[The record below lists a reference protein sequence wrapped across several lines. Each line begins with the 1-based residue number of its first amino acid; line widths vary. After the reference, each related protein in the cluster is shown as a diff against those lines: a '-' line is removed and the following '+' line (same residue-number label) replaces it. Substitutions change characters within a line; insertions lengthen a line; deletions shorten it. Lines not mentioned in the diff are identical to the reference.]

1 MFATDQDIEI
11 LKQLQEVDRTRELS
25 EKEFEKLPHRQAI
38 LEVRQKLDGVYKKKT
53 QVQDMLDDAEE
64 AFDKL
69 VNEDA
74 KLSEKQKGI
83 EETLAQAKGDYRSVE
98 SLSKELHGVE
108 KRKKT
113 IAKESEQVGEQ
124 IERISG
130 VMKQVMSAL
139 GSLEKK
145 EQALVASFREQGGNL
160 RAQIAKAEQEHS
172 ALAGKLDPALL
183 KTYEEVSARCGGV
196 ALSQLKENQCS
207 ACRNVL
213 DHGKVIQIKAEA
225 PIAICPLCGR
235 MLIVEQQ

>member
-53 QVQDMLDDAEE
+53 QVQDMQDDAEE

-74 KLSEKQKGI
+74 KLTEKQKDI
-83 EETLAQAKGDYRSVE
+83 EDTLAQAKGDYRSVE

-113 IAKESEQVGEQ
+113 IAKESEEIGEQ

-139 GSLEKK
+139 AGLEEK
-145 EQALVASFREQGGNL
+145 EQALVASFREQGGSL
-160 RAQIAKAEQEHS
+160 RTQIAKAEEAHS
-172 ALAGKLDPALL
+172 TLASKLDPTLL
-183 KTYEEVSARCGGV
+183 KTYEGVSARCGGV

-207 ACRNVL
+207 TCRNVF
-213 DHGKVIQIKAEA
+213 DHGKVIQIKADA
-225 PIAICPLCGR
+225 PIATCPSCGR
-235 MLIVEQQ
+235 MLIVEE